1 LDNSY
6 DDGSWKH
13 AANEA
18 PHKCPHCGHFS
29 EVKLVDSSYVGKIP
43 NEDSEISAAF
53 QCGYK
58 RCRRYFAGLYKED
71 DFFGK
76 GYYELETLWPKHQDG
91 IQFSKEIKSLS
102 PKFVKIFAE
111 AEQAQQ
117 KNLREICG
125 PGFRKSMEFLIK
137 DYSVSLHPSKSDKI
151 KAMTIGQVVIEFIDH
166 PKIIE
171 LARRSFWLGN
181 DETHYARKW
190 EDKDLSD
197 LHKLILATVSWIE
210 VQLFT
215 VDVINNMK

>member
-1 LDNSY
+1 MEDNHA
-6 DDGSWKH
+6 DGSWNI
-13 AANEA
+13 AATYA

-29 EVKLVDSSYVGKIP
+29 EVRTVDSNFVGKIP
-43 NEDSEISAAF
+43 QEESEISAAF

-58 RCRRYFAGLYKED
+58 KCRLYFVGHLKED
-71 DFFGK
+71 
-76 GYYELETLWPKHQDG
+76 ELFNGRYDVESLWPKHQDG
-91 IQFSKEIKSLS
+91 IQFSKEIRNLS
-102 PKFVKIFAE
+102 PKFAKIFSE

-117 KNLREICG
+117 KNLKEICG
-125 PGFRKSMEFLIK
+125 PGFRKAIEFLIK
-137 DYSVSLHPSKSDKI
+137 DYSISLHPNKTEKI
-151 KAMTIGQVVIEFIDH
+151 KAMTVGQVIAEFIDH
-166 PKIIE
+166 PKIVE

-197 LHKLILATVSWIE
+197 LQKLVLATVSWIE